1 MANHSSTPAMRTHI
15 NSMKTQK
22 DLTLED
28 KPPRS
33 EGVQHVLG
41 QSRGQLLIAL
51 ERMKWLGQT
60 ETTLSCGCTWW

>member
-1 MANHSSTPAMRTHI
+1 MVNHSSIPAMRTCI
-15 NSMKTQK
+15 NSMKKQK
-22 DLTLED
+22 DMTLED

-41 QSRGQLLIAL
+41 QSRGQLVIAL

-60 ETTLSCGCTWW
+60 ETKLTCGCA

>member
-1 MANHSSTPAMRTHI
+1 
-15 NSMKTQK
+15 MKKQK
-22 DLTLED
+22 DMTLED

-41 QSRGQLLIAL
+41 QSRGQLVIAL

-60 ETTLSCGCTWW
+60 ETKLTCGCA